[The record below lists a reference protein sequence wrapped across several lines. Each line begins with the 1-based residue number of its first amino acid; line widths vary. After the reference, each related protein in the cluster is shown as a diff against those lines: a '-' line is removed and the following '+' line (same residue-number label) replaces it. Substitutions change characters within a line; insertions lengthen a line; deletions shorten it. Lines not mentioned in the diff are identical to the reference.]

1 MFKKTLGYIA
11 LPMLLLLGNSSGNL
25 ALQALAKSSDNGT
38 LEKMA
43 VSNGTITMDLD
54 LNRLNGTA
62 SDAQEAKRDT
72 LRFQVSP
79 NSFFTVLV
87 FNNILRGPDGGSMGL
102 TPGNT
107 ANLPA
112 ALQASLSQLSIDK
125 LASDASFELAVRD
138 TKTGF

>member
-1 MFKKTLGYIA
+1 MFRRILGYIA

-25 ALQALAKSSDNGT
+25 APQALAKSSDNGT

-43 VSNGTITMDLD
+43 VSTGTVTMDLD

-62 SDAQEAKRDT
+62 SDAQDAKRDT

-87 FNNILRGPDGGSMGL
+87 FNNMLRGPEPGSMGL
-102 TPGNT
+102 TPGST
-107 ANLPA
+107 TDLPA
-112 ALQASLSQLSIDK
+112 TLQASLGQLTID
-125 LASDASFELAVRD
+125 
-138 TKTGF
+138 